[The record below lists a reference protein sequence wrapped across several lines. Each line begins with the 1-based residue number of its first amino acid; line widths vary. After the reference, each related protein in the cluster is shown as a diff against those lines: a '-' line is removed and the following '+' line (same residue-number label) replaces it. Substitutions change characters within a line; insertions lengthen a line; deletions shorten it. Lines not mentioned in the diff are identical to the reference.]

1 MTNLW
6 RIFLNQILKICWDLF
21 TASNKSSQ
29 SEITGIKTLCIHFS
43 LRCTVNVSFCGSWI
57 CTIQF
62 RDEPSLKG
70 REQHVTGDMVCR
82 ERDRK
87 KKKRAKGGPGDLLS
101 CDSYFLPN
109 DRHVHIFTHRSRA
122 VACVHCSPR
131 VRLVSADRTVTGW
144 KCSYPRCHLDQNF
157 IQVWLVDISCGQLNW
172 TSRQDWRF
180 NSVMESSTVETIFFF
195 FFGRTEYTVR
205 ISQHCNSNLMSIL
218 IVETFCKVI
227 KWLLMWRHDILKI
240 QQFSIS

>member
-1 MTNLW
+1 MFPFAAPESVL
-6 RIFLNQILKICWDLF
+6 
-21 TASNKSSQ
+21 SNFETSHLSKGESSMSLETWFAE
-29 SEITGIKTLCIHFS
+29 SET
-43 LRCTVNVSFCGSWI
+43 
-57 CTIQF
+57 
-62 RDEPSLKG
+62 E
-70 REQHVTGDMVCR
+70 
-82 ERDRK
+82 K

-180 NSVMESSTVETIFFF
+180 NSVMESSTVETIFYFF
-195 FFGRTEYTVR
+195 FLAE
-205 ISQHCNSNLMSIL
+205 QN
-218 IVETFCKVI
+218 
-227 KWLLMWRHDILKI
+227 I
-240 QQFSIS
+240 QYE